1 MQCRLRDQRSRTFN
15 VGFRPC
21 RLHVESSPDS
31 VNLLIILW
39 TVDDEIPKFPAMEC
53 WETLFLNG
61 FLCSGSQSRDPRP
74 IFALWTAEP
83 SEDAPFKPNHDTH
96 LFPIDPFTCGM
107 FQTDVLWAF
116 INFLSLL
123 LPLSQPFLK
132 CVAGTHFKISKYLHK
147 NNKVDQFEQWMPCLC
162 SVINWI

>member
-1 MQCRLRDQRSRTFN
+1 MQCRLRDQRSQTFN

-39 TVDDEIPKFPAMEC
+39 TVDDEIPKFPAIEC
-53 WETLFLNG
+53 WETLFLNC
-61 FLCSGSQSRDPRP
+61 FLCSGSQSHDPRP

-83 SEDAPFKPNHDTH
+83 FEDALFKPNHDTH

-123 LPLSQPFLK
+123 LPLSQLFWNGLQAP
-132 CVAGTHFKISKYLHK
+132 ISKWANICTKTIKLISL
-147 NNKVDQFEQWMPCLC
+147 NNECL
-162 SVINWI
+162 VFVV